1 MDLRTQCR
9 GFDDAQVPLNR
20 ILKSETL
27 RFESSDFVVILLQ
40 GPGVAAK
47 QSNELLERVAKN
59 ENGVVEKVLP
69 KSLHITGENGGWSS
83 GLKG

>member
-1 MDLRTQCR
+1 M
-9 GFDDAQVPLNR
+9 
-20 ILKSETL
+20 
-27 RFESSDFVVILLQ
+27 VILLQ

-59 ENGVVEKVLP
+59 ENGVVEKVLA